1 MLMNAN
7 VILIGSC
14 LGFLDY
20 FKNTRTIVSQKLLD
34 SFSLQN
40 FLLGSLSSGVLTP
53 NTTLVF
59 DVHNQK
65 DSEIK
70 SFLENIIPIAT
81 DSFQNGWNAFSKRIV
96 VLLPKTSQLNPVLN
110 SFGINGFDRKID
122 VIDYFEMRDL

>member
-1 MLMNAN
+1 MNAN